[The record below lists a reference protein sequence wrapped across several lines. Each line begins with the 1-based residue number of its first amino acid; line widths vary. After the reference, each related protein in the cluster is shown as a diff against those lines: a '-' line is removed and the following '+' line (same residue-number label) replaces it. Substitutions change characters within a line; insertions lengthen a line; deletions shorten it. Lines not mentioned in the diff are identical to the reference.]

1 MTTVVNIQN
10 LSHSYLPT
18 RKQSEPRQALKNVS
32 LQINEAE
39 IFCLLGPNGSGKSTL
54 FKILSTL
61 ITPSIGSVNILNYD
75 LATQSDDVR
84 RQIGVVFQHP
94 SLDIKLTARENLL
107 HQGHLYGLRGA
118 KLSNR
123 ISEMLSRVGLTER
136 TNDLIEHLSGGNQR
150 RVELAKGLLHHP
162 QLMILDEP
170 STGIDPGARHD
181 FMNYLKELRD
191 KNGITI
197 LLTTHILEEA
207 DACDRIAILD
217 NGILVTLGTPQ
228 ELKHEIGGD
237 VITLTSTNPV
247 KLSEEIKT
255 RFGYSSTIIDN
266 VVHFERSNGG
276 EFIPELVH
284 AFPNLIESV
293 TLKKP
298 SLEDVFIHKTG
309 HRFWN

>member
-1 MTTVVNIQN
+1 MTTVVDIQN
-10 LSHSYLPT
+10 LSHSYPPT
-18 RKQSEPRQALKNVS
+18 RKQSEPRQALINVS
-32 LQINEAE
+32 LQIHEAE

-61 ITPSIGSVNILNYD
+61 IKPTDGSVNILSYD
-75 LATQSDDVR
+75 LARQSDDVR

-107 HQGHLYGLRGA
+107 HQGHLYGLRGTE
-118 KLSNR
+118 LSQR
-123 ISEMLSRVGLTER
+123 ISDMLARVGLTER

-162 QLMILDEP
+162 KLMILDEP
-170 STGIDPGARHD
+170 STGVDPGARRD

-197 LLTTHILEEA
+197 ILTTHILEEA

-217 NGILVTLGTPQ
+217 KGILVALGTPQ

-237 VITLTSTNPV
+237 VITMTSSEPQ
-247 KLSEEIKT
+247 KLSDEIKAH
-255 RFGYSSTIIDN
+255 FHASSTIIDN
-266 VVHFERSNGG
+266 IVHLERRNGS
-276 EFIPELVH
+276 EFIPVLVH
-284 AFPNLIESV
+284 AFPDLIDSV
-293 TLKKP
+293 TLSKP

>member
-1 MTTVVNIQN
+1 MNPVVDIKN
-10 LSHSYLPT
+10 LSHSYPPT
-18 RKQSEPRQALKNVS
+18 RKQLEPRQALKNVS
-32 LQINEAE
+32 LQIHKAE

-61 ITPSIGSVNILNYD
+61 ITPGEGSVNILNYD
-75 LATQSDDVR
+75 LATQPDDVR
-84 RQIGVVFQHP
+84 KQIGVVFQHP

-118 KLSNR
+118 ELRNR
-123 ISEMLSRVGLTER
+123 ISEMLCRVGLTER
-136 TNDLIEHLSGGNQR
+136 TNDLVEHLSGGNQR
-150 RVELAKGLLHHP
+150 RVELAKGLLHYP
-162 QLMILDEP
+162 KLMFLDEP
-170 STGIDPGARHD
+170 STGVDPGARRD

-191 KNGITI
+191 KNEITI
-197 LLTTHILEEA
+197 ILTTHILEEA

-217 NGILVTLGTPQ
+217 NGNLVALGTPQ

-237 VITLTSTNPV
+237 VITLTSTNSTT
-247 KLSEEIKT
+247 LSEEIKN
-255 RFGYSSTIIDN
+255 RFGDSSTVIDN
-266 VVHFERSNGG
+266 VVHIERRNGS
-276 EFIPELVH
+276 EFIPDLVH
-284 AFPNLIESV
+284 AFPDLIESV